1 MLPIILLPGEAVT
14 LIEAS
19 VSHESGYLAA
29 RQDEKVE
36 VLYVG
41 KHDVE
46 DEAGWIYVQRL
57 GEDDRDKFDEKQGW
71 IDTKLVK
78 LDRRV
83 GDKVIVGP
91 NLQPAVYDVVQLIC
105 RSGDAVEVKHWG
117 REDNEDERNW
127 IYAEGPDQRRGWLHL
142 ESVEKWQSRSHS
154 DQIEPRPLIW
164 TLYSKLVQ
172 RMFQQLHGVAAGQ
185 STQAPWSMLE
195 YPEPPVRAGRAGRR
209 TQEEGKRKV
218 TSDGRA
224 ALQQSATKC
233 SEVQRGERF
242 CMRKSFKCQARGMG
256 LGARLSDFS
265 SFDVFGW
272 FSSGSAVALTD
283 ADMSDMSC
291 EPRLTRNLAKQIQ
304 VAEERVPD
312 QELVQQELVTERRFV
327 RVNCSISLIRLLSQP
342 EPMLRTE
349 MIGKPEIPQM
359 LLSSSMDWRGG
370 RRVECA
376 KTLKSRVA
384 GCKTIASSIPA
395 LKPWHELCSIALLQ
409 RETANLCAQVE
420 HSDLW
425 ATLQATGSDTPPERQ
440 HGLSSNCSTAST
452 SVRSTGG
459 VCGEGQRAPCSQA
472 SLRWMGRAVGM
483 SSPEAME
490 CTSHSRSA
498 SDYSLDFSL
507 DSAAAACP
515 TCCEGAA
522 LSDRRSVFMR
532 GGFAAIEI
540 HAYPDQVWR
549 ICVRFFGFGWELQD
563 RWTGPWHAL
572 LQDTDLLPFPNIA
585 PERQS
590 QYASYETRK
599 VSITKGMVVQVEQYE
614 DKWVKVKV
622 SQGVCGWTLTSNLK
636 ADASQE
642 PPPPPPSP
650 PPAAAV
656 KMTSPDASKGLPP
669 KPSRPPPRASH
680 VEPAP
685 APAVAECRDGRD
697 GPALEPKAAAT
708 KLPPPPPPSESCPL
722 KVSGQRPGRQ
732 PGAAQAG
739 GALPQQ
745 AFAQISDADAAG
757 GGSLGRIGLA
767 TFGLETLDGDLCSKC
782 YEHPGGGA
790 AYRASDEELNEALT
804 RRKFPSEV
812 ILDARMFP
820 DPDAGNVTRHSGRH
834 YLIITRLFNHRN
846 FKMWLERAKRKI
858 EKAARDAAPSGGGSG
873 SFNVAVYCRAG
884 KHRSVA
890 ASVILHYILK
900 AEGWT
905 CPDVQSHRL
914 A

>member
-41 KHDVE
+41 RHDDE

-57 GEDDRDKFDEKQGW
+57 GEDDRDKSDEKQGW

-127 IYAEGPDQRRGWLHL
+127 IYAEGPDQKRGWLHL
-142 ESVEKWQSRSHS
+142 ESVEKLQTRSS
-154 DQIEPRPLIW
+154 DHNAPR
-164 TLYSKLVQ
+164 
-172 RMFQQLHGVAAGQ
+172 
-185 STQAPWSMLE
+185 
-195 YPEPPVRAGRAGRR
+195 
-209 TQEEGKRKV
+209 
-218 TSDGRA
+218 
-224 ALQQSATKC
+224 
-233 SEVQRGERF
+233 
-242 CMRKSFKCQARGMG
+242 
-256 LGARLSDFS
+256 
-265 SFDVFGW
+265 
-272 FSSGSAVALTD
+272 
-283 ADMSDMSC
+283 
-291 EPRLTRNLAKQIQ
+291 
-304 VAEERVPD
+304 
-312 QELVQQELVTERRFV
+312 
-327 RVNCSISLIRLLSQP
+327 
-342 EPMLRTE
+342 
-349 MIGKPEIPQM
+349 
-359 LLSSSMDWRGG
+359 
-370 RRVECA
+370 
-376 KTLKSRVA
+376 
-384 GCKTIASSIPA
+384 
-395 LKPWHELCSIALLQ
+395 
-409 RETANLCAQVE
+409 
-420 HSDLW
+420 
-425 ATLQATGSDTPPERQ
+425 
-440 HGLSSNCSTAST
+440 
-452 SVRSTGG
+452 
-459 VCGEGQRAPCSQA
+459 
-472 SLRWMGRAVGM
+472 
-483 SSPEAME
+483 
-490 CTSHSRSA
+490 
-498 SDYSLDFSL
+498 
-507 DSAAAACP
+507 
-515 TCCEGAA
+515 
-522 LSDRRSVFMR
+522 
-532 GGFAAIEI
+532 
-540 HAYPDQVWR
+540 
-549 ICVRFFGFGWELQD
+549 
-563 RWTGPWHAL
+563 PWHAL

-622 SQGVCGWTLTSNLK
+622 SKGVCGWMLTSNLK

-642 PPPPPPSP
+642 PPPPSPSP

-656 KMTSPDASKGLPP
+656 KMTSLDASKGLPP

-685 APAVAECRDGRD
+685 APAVATGAECRDGRD
-697 GPALEPKAAAT
+697 GPALEPKAAT
-708 KLPPPPPPSESCPL
+708 KLPPPPPPSEPCPS

-732 PGAAQAG
+732 PGAAQTG

-745 AFAQISDADAAG
+745 AVAQISDADAAG

-834 YLIITRLFNHRN
+834 HLIITRLFNHRN

-905 CPDVQSHRL
+905 CPDVQHLSYERWGRNCCKGQCQECLDPPEQLQDILRSALRL
-914 A
+914 WRDLR

>member
-154 DQIEPRPLIW
+154 DQIEPR
-164 TLYSKLVQ
+164 
-172 RMFQQLHGVAAGQ
+172 
-185 STQAPWSMLE
+185 
-195 YPEPPVRAGRAGRR
+195 
-209 TQEEGKRKV
+209 
-218 TSDGRA
+218 
-224 ALQQSATKC
+224 
-233 SEVQRGERF
+233 
-242 CMRKSFKCQARGMG
+242 
-256 LGARLSDFS
+256 
-265 SFDVFGW
+265 
-272 FSSGSAVALTD
+272 
-283 ADMSDMSC
+283 
-291 EPRLTRNLAKQIQ
+291 
-304 VAEERVPD
+304 
-312 QELVQQELVTERRFV
+312 
-327 RVNCSISLIRLLSQP
+327 
-342 EPMLRTE
+342 
-349 MIGKPEIPQM
+349 
-359 LLSSSMDWRGG
+359 
-370 RRVECA
+370 
-376 KTLKSRVA
+376 
-384 GCKTIASSIPA
+384 
-395 LKPWHELCSIALLQ
+395 
-409 RETANLCAQVE
+409 
-420 HSDLW
+420 
-425 ATLQATGSDTPPERQ
+425 
-440 HGLSSNCSTAST
+440 
-452 SVRSTGG
+452 
-459 VCGEGQRAPCSQA
+459 
-472 SLRWMGRAVGM
+472 
-483 SSPEAME
+483 
-490 CTSHSRSA
+490 
-498 SDYSLDFSL
+498 
-507 DSAAAACP
+507 
-515 TCCEGAA
+515 
-522 LSDRRSVFMR
+522 
-532 GGFAAIEI
+532 
-540 HAYPDQVWR
+540 
-549 ICVRFFGFGWELQD
+549 
-563 RWTGPWHAL
+563 PWHAL

-905 CPDVQSHRL
+905 CPDVQHLSYERWGRNCCKGQCQECLDPPEQLQDILRSALRL
-914 A
+914 WRDLR